1 MKNQT
6 KTRLSPAQMREVLLE
21 NAQALMSERFQT
33 PSPEVSGLRK
43 TMQESADAPL
53 QQRRMS
59 Y

>member
-6 KTRLSPAQMREVLLE
+6 KTRLNPAQMREVLLA
-21 NAQALMSERFQT
+21 NAQALMSERFQP

-43 TMQESADAPL
+43 TMQETADAPL
-53 QQRRMS
+53 PQRRVS